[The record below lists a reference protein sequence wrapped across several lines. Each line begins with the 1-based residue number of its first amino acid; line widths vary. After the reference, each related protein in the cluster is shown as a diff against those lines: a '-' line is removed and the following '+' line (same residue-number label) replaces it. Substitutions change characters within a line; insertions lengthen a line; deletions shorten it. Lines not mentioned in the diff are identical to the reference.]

1 MRKVD
6 KHISISKEL
15 NDRVLLSCKE
25 NNRKYSEEVSYLI
38 SKERVEFIATIPA
51 NNKGGVAHSKYGIF
65 TDESNNKVVFNGSA
79 NFSKNSKRSSGTTT
93 TPTFGSIVANG

>member
-38 SKERVEFIATIPA
+38 SKLF
-51 NNKGGVAHSKYGIF
+51 
-65 TDESNNKVVFNGSA
+65 NKV
-79 NFSKNSKRSSGTTT
+79 T
-93 TPTFGSIVANG
+93 IVSE